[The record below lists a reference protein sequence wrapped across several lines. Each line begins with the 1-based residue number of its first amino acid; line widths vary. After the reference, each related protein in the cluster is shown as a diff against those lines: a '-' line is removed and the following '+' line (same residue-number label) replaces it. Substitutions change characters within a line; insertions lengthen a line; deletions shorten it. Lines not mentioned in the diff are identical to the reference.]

1 MGKTIYV
8 VSYTSSHYDEI
19 YNNVIAFDKIENAI
33 DSANSYLADAKK
45 EMRKDFVLEQNFN
58 HYKGGY
64 QEIEVND
71 HYGSTTFLISIS
83 KFNFAQ

>member
-1 MGKTIYV
+1 MSKTIYV
-8 VSYTSSHYDEI
+8 VSYTSSYYDEI
-19 YNNVIAFDKIENAI
+19 YNNVIAFDNIEGAI
-33 DSANSYLADAKK
+33 DSANSYLADAKD
-45 EMRKDFVLEQNFN
+45 EMREDFVLEKNFN

-71 HYGSTTFLISIS
+71 HYGSKTFLISIS